1 MNFEKLIV
9 IIIIFVL
16 IIGGSLPRLYIN
28 FKFIQNFIASMK
40 ELIHNLRKE
49 QALDNYEEIVQRSKE
64 ERRYTLNLLVNSIR
78 THKTQ
83 LLLAGLLLAIGAIF
97 LKQWFSLMPE
107 VENTQMAENLLLP
120 IDLIALFGYWL
131 CKGEKRKWQYS
142 LLLIVVDILQISWKL
157 FIMHSPF
164 IIMDSMMLIVWIVIF
179 IGYYYR
185 WQMSKDISF
194 YDLQQKL
201 QASTVV
207 NEELTKQYQ
216 ALLEQRHDNK
226 KHFNMLYHLNEE
238 KEIAAMQEYLA
249 QLERERAQSNEAD
262 R

>member
-1 MNFEKLIV
+1 
-9 IIIIFVL
+9 
-16 IIGGSLPRLYIN
+16 
-28 FKFIQNFIASMK
+28 
-40 ELIHNLRKE
+40 
-49 QALDNYEEIVQRSKE
+49 
-64 ERRYTLNLLVNSIR
+64 
-78 THKTQ
+78 
-83 LLLAGLLLAIGAIF
+83 
-97 LKQWFSLMPE
+97 
-107 VENTQMAENLLLP
+107 
-120 IDLIALFGYWL
+120 
-131 CKGEKRKWQYS
+131 
-142 LLLIVVDILQISWKL
+142 
-157 FIMHSPF
+157 
-164 IIMDSMMLIVWIVIF
+164 MLIVWIVIF